1 LRTLPNIKPALV
13 LILAVAAAAAPR
25 SVWDGV
31 YTGEQA
37 ARGKKSYNSQCARC
51 HGENLLGN
59 DDAPPLVDQD
69 FLDNWNGRSVGSLVE
84 YTRKKMPSDGPGKLS
99 RQLCTDVIAYLLSAN
114 GYPAGEHNLEAD
126 VESLDQ
132 IQIEPKK

>member
-1 LRTLPNIKPALV
+1 MKPFLFLTL
-13 LILAVAAAAAPR
+13 AAAAAAPAAAPR

-31 YTGEQA
+31 YSAEQVG
-37 ARGKKSYNSQCARC
+37 RGRKGYNSQCARC

-69 FLDNWNGRSVGSLVE
+69 FLDNWNGKSVGSLVE
-84 YTRKKMPSDGPGKLS
+84 LTRKKMPSDGPGKLS
-99 RQLCTDVIAYLLSAN
+99 RQFCTDVVAYILNAN
-114 GYPAGEHNLEAD
+114 GYPAGGHNLEPDAD
-126 VESLDQ
+126 SLDH

>member
-1 LRTLPNIKPALV
+1 MSLPFKPVLFLV
-13 LILAVAAAAAPR
+13 LTAAAAETSH

-31 YTGEQA
+31 YTSEQA
-37 ARGKKSYNSQCARC
+37 GRGKKAYNSQCARC

-59 DDAPPLVDQD
+59 DDAPPLVDQE
-69 FLDNWNGRSVGSLVE
+69 FLDNWNGKSVGSLVE
-84 YTRKKMPSDGPGKLS
+84 LTRKKMPSDGPGKLS
-99 RQLCTDVIAYLLSAN
+99 RQLCTDVVAYVLSEN
-114 GYPAGEHNLEAD
+114 GYPAGEHNLEPS